1 MQKKS
6 EDKFNVDTSLVIG
19 YLIWF
24 IMIDSIETQNLI
36 ILGIIRTVVYN
47 NNSENLFRKIYLKLK
62 CEIFCKDKSC
72 CAFLFFQESSWQVWN
87 HTDAYFR
94 LGNR

>member
-47 NNSENLFRKIYLKLK
+47 NRWKLISKYLKKNNILK
-62 CEIFCKDKSC
+62 SKCK
-72 CAFLFFQESSWQVWN
+72 FF
-87 HTDAYFR
+87 Y
-94 LGNR
+94 